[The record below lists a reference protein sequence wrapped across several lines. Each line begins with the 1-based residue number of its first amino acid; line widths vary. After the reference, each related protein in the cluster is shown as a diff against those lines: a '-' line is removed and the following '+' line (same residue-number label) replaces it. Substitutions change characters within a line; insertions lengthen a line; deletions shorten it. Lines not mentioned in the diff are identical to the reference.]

1 MTIPLAAAGI
11 RAVLFDAVGTLIY
24 PQPSVAVAYTAAGR
38 HCGSCRGADEVAAR
52 FRAAFGASERARRT
66 QNVWHTSEA
75 AERRLWREIVDQ
87 VFDDVADRGPLFA
100 ALWEHFARPQ
110 HWALY
115 DDVAVAW
122 QALAGAGFEL
132 ALASNFDSRLHA
144 VCEGLPPLDR
154 CARRYVSSEV
164 GFRKPGP
171 AFFRAV
177 ERSLE
182 LEPRQILLVGDDW
195 ENDVLGGS
203 RAGWRV
209 AWLDRG
215 GPAHLGP
222 APHGPQP
229 AGAVRLGGLA
239 ELRDLRL

>member
-24 PQPSVAVAYTAAGR
+24 PRPSVAVAYTAAGR
-38 HCGSCRGADEVAAR
+38 HCGSRRGADEVAAR
-52 FRAAFGASERARRT
+52 FRAALAAGEHARRT
-66 QNVWHTSEA
+66 HEAWQTSEA
-75 AERRLWREIVDQ
+75 AERQLWRAIVDH
-87 VFDDVADRGPLFA
+87 VFDDVADREPLFA

-115 DDVAVAW
+115 DDVAGAW
-122 QALAGAGFEL
+122 QALAGAGL
-132 ALASNFDSRLHA
+132 QVALASNFDSRLHA

-215 GPAHLGP
+215 GPAPLGP
-222 APHGPQP
+222 PP

-239 ELRDLRL
+239 ELLDLRL